1 MEVVHPLIE
10 GGLCLECKVSEGVCG
25 GQQRCSS
32 ELCSS
37 SQRTTSQKR
46 CSAMTTT
53 VTSPTAPSAA
63 MGWKSFC
70 VGTTAAAGPHLHLC
84 PPTNRKLFSN
94 PLFLGFRSYCRD
106 CLNILVGAGTFE
118 SLKDLDPWICYLC
131 QPQQP
136 HGALVPRADWSIR
149 VQELFANNSGMA
161 FVRRDFIWL

>member
-1 MEVVHPLIE
+1 MFLLPKNNFTETLFRYDDDGYQSYCTICCYGMEVILCGNDSCCRSTPSPL
-10 GGLCLECKVSEGVCG
+10 
-25 GQQRCSS
+25 SS
-32 ELCSS
+32 YKQEPELLAVL
-37 SQRTTSQKR
+37 Q
-46 CSAMTTT
+46 
-53 VTSPTAPSAA
+53 PS
-63 MGWKSFC
+63 
-70 VGTTAAAGPHLHLC
+70 
-84 PPTNRKLFSN
+84 
-94 PLFLGFRSYCRD
+94 FLGFRSYCRD